1 MDPFS
6 AEGELLNIHSA
17 FHSGQYQN
25 VIDFD
30 TAALSP
36 ENQLPA
42 QVLRLRAQIALG
54 QYEESLA
61 EPSIEEDSPDL
72 SAVRALALQST
83 GKTDAAL
90 QLAQELAE
98 NYPENNTVQVLA
110 ATVLQAQGHSEE
122 ALALL
127 SKHQG
132 NLEAVSLI
140 VQIQLQQNRTDLALK
155 EVQAAKRWGQD
166 SLLVNVAESWVGLRV
181 GGEKYQSAFY
191 VYEELASAPGTSA
204 PLSIVGQAVSE
215 IHLGR
220 LPEADAALTSAL
232 EQYPT
237 DVELIAN
244 SIVLNV
250 LAGKQTEDLESRLQ
264 QVQPTHPLLTDIQ
277 EKSEFFDTA
286 AAKFSAKV
294 SS

>member
-17 FHSGQYQN
+17 FHSGQYQG

-30 TAALSP
+30 TSVLSP
-36 ENQLPA
+36 ENHLPA
-42 QVLRLRAQIALG
+42 QVLKLRAQIALG
-54 QYEESLA
+54 QYDEALA

-72 SAVRALALQST
+72 SAVKALALQSS

-110 ATVLQAQGHSEE
+110 ATVFQTHGLSEE

-127 SKHQG
+127 AKHQG

-155 EVQAAKRWGQD
+155 EVQAAKRWAQD
-166 SLLVNVAESWVGLRV
+166 SLLVNIAESWVGLRL

-191 VYEELASAPGTSA
+191 VYEELASAPSTSA
-204 PLSIVGQAVSE
+204 PLSIVGQAVAE

-220 LPEADAALTSAL
+220 LPEAEAAIDAAL
-232 EQYPT
+232 EKYPT

-250 LAGKQTEDLESRLQ
+250 LAGKPSEEQESRLQ
-264 QVQPTHPLLTDIQ
+264 QVAPTHSLLTDIQ
-277 EKSEFFDTA
+277 EKSELFDTA
-286 AAKFSAKV
+286 AAKFSAKA

>member
-25 VIDFD
+25 VIDFE
-30 TAALSP
+30 TSALSP

-72 SAVRALALQST
+72 SAVRALALQSA

-155 EVQAAKRWGQD
+155 EVQSAKRWAQD

-204 PLSIVGQAVSE
+204 PLSIVGQAISE

-220 LPEADAALTSAL
+220 LPEAEAALTSAL
-232 EQYPT
+232 ENYPT

-264 QVQPTHPLLTDIQ
+264 QVQPAHPLLTDIQ

>member
-25 VIDFD
+25 VIDFE

-36 ENQLPA
+36 ENKLPA

-54 QYEESLA
+54 QFEESLA
-61 EPSIEEDSPDL
+61 EPSIEEDSPDF
-72 SAVRALALQST
+72 SQR
-83 GKTDAAL
+83 K
-90 QLAQELAE
+90 
-98 NYPENNTVQVLA
+98 PNTVQVLA
-110 ATVLQAQGHSEE
+110 AIVLQAQDHSEE

-140 VQIQLQQNRTDLALK
+140 VQIHLQQNRTDLALK

-181 GGEKYQSAFY
+181 GGESYQSAFY

-204 PLSIVGQAVSE
+204 PLSIVGQAVAE

-220 LPEADAALTSAL
+220 LPEAEAALTAAL
-232 EQYPT
+232 EKYPT

-264 QVQPTHPLLTDIQ
+264 QFQPAHPLLTDIQ

-294 SS
+294 AS

>member
-17 FHSGQYQN
+17 FHSGQYQS
-25 VIDFD
+25 VLDFD
-30 TAALSP
+30 ASVLSP
-36 ENQLPA
+36 ENKLPA
-42 QVLRLRAQIALG
+42 QVLKLRAQIALG
-54 QYEESLA
+54 QYDQALA

-72 SAVRALALQST
+72 SAVKALALQSS
-83 GKTDAAL
+83 GNDDAAL

-98 NYPENNTVQVLA
+98 NYPDNNTVQVLA
-110 ATVLQAQGHSEE
+110 ATVLQAQGLSEE

-127 SKHQG
+127 AKHQG

-155 EVQAAKRWGQD
+155 EVQAAKRWAQD
-166 SLLVNVAESWVGLRV
+166 SLLVNIAESWVGLRV

-191 VYEELASAPGTSA
+191 VYEELASAPSTSA
-204 PLSIVGQAVSE
+204 PLSIVGQAVAE

-220 LPEADAALTSAL
+220 LPEAEAAITAAL
-232 EQYPT
+232 EKYPT

-250 LAGKQTEDLESRLQ
+250 LAGKPSEELEAQLQ
-264 QVQPTHPLLTDIQ
+264 QVQPAHPLLADIQ
-277 EKSEFFDTA
+277 EKSEFFDTS
-286 AAKFSAKV
+286 AAKFSAKA